1 MRAGPC
7 KTVMVVNDDRAFIE
21 VVGDALRMEGL
32 AVLLVPG
39 VPDAVR
45 ALRTGF
51 RPDAVLVDA
60 FRGAAQVHVL
70 VGELEATPRLRSVPV
85 IMRSRRVERLAQ
97 IAPRSHKQL
106 LALPRDARAM
116 AELLDSVCD
125 ARSDD
130 ASDSPS
136 VVH

>member
-1 MRAGPC
+1 
-7 KTVMVVNDDRAFIE
+7 MVVNDDRAFIE
-21 VVGDALRMEGL
+21 VVGDALRVEGL

-39 VPDAVR
+39 VHDAVR

-70 VGELEATPRLRSVPV
+70 VGELQATPQLRSVPV
-85 IMRSRRVERLAQ
+85 IMRSRRAERLAQ
-97 IAPRSHKQL
+97 IAPPSRKQL
-106 LALPRDARAM
+106 LGLPKDARAM
-116 AELLDSVCD
+116 AALLDSVCD
-125 ARSDD
+125 APTDD
-130 ASDSPS
+130 ASDSPW

>member
-7 KTVMVVNDDRAFIE
+7 KTVMVVNDDRAFID
-21 VVGDALRMEGL
+21 VVGDALRVEGL

-39 VPDAVR
+39 VHDAIR

-51 RPDAVLVDA
+51 RPDAVLVDL
-60 FRGAAQVHVL
+60 FRGAAEVHVL
-70 VGELEATPRLRSVPV
+70 VGELQATPPLASTPV
-85 IMRSRRVERLAQ
+85 IMRSRRAERLAQ
-97 IAPRSHKQL
+97 IAPRSRKQL
-106 LALPRDARAM
+106 LALPRDGRAM

-125 ARSDD
+125 APSED
-130 ASDSPS
+130 ASDSPF